1 MKFDQ
6 IIYENVKKSNL
17 KRVRIKCD
25 PRFTSSENFAFI
37 DSYEGYILEEEDEI
51 VKVMII
57 KQGMPTFR
65 IPLELTQPET
75 EPIIEPCNLCSFKT
89 FIIEKLQAG
98 DPLIEVIK
106 NCQAVEEI
114 ESVLIQNNYTPDRV
128 LKIYRQYINGDKTTL
143 SESILDTLKT
153 VGKTA
158 AGAIVPTVKALT
170 IDAGDTAQK
179 INNFSSQLSNGKFS
193 QVAKG
198 IGDSIRGALDATKDK
213 ALNKLLKNQEWP
225 GGKYPKVNDS
235 IIIVNE
241 NNSNLNNK
249 EATVYNIQKV
259 KEYNIY
265 KCKLVMKL
273 TNMGEVECMI
283 SQRVDGEGIDDHS
296 VNVRFTEDNKM
307 SNQFNKDPNKGDSY
321 VLQYNNSESRFEIV
335 EAAFNTR
342 GNNVI
347 FDVAVPKDTQVGNT
361 LDGLTAIASV
371 GSFKK
376 GYKFRGVIITPPE
389 PYQNIWVAK
398 ATAH

>member
-6 IIYENVKKSNL
+6 IIYENVKKAKL

-98 DPLIEVIK
+98 NPLIEVIK

-153 VGKTA
+153 VGK
-158 AGAIVPTVKALT
+158 GVGNALLN
-170 IDAGDTAQK
+170 AGDTAQK
-179 INNFSSQLSNGKFS
+179 IKELVINYHKVIMVSLLSKLVILG
-193 QVAKG
+193 
-198 IGDSIRGALDATKDK
+198 
-213 ALNKLLKNQEWP
+213 KLLLVIHK
-225 GGKYPKVNDS
+225 
-235 IIIVNE
+235 I
-241 NNSNLNNK
+241 NNL
-249 EATVYNIQKV
+249 
-259 KEYNIY
+259 
-265 KCKLVMKL
+265 M
-273 TNMGEVECMI
+273 
-283 SQRVDGEGIDDHS
+283 H
-296 VNVRFTEDNKM
+296 
-307 SNQFNKDPNKGDSY
+307 
-321 VLQYNNSESRFEIV
+321 
-335 EAAFNTR
+335 
-342 GNNVI
+342 
-347 FDVAVPKDTQVGNT
+347 
-361 LDGLTAIASV
+361 
-371 GSFKK
+371 
-376 GYKFRGVIITPPE
+376 
-389 PYQNIWVAK
+389 
-398 ATAH
+398 